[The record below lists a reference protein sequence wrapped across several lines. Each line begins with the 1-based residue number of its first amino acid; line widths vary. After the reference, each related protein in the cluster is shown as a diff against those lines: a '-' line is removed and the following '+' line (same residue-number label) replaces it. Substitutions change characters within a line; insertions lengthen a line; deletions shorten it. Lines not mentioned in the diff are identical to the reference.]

1 MQSTVTH
8 ILPLAKIHRSRML
21 PIPGT
26 VLVRAGQDVVAT
38 DLIAEVNLKP
48 EHMLLD
54 ISNGLGVPPEK
65 TNEYIMREI
74 GEDVAQDGIVA
85 QWKNGSRVVR
95 APKAGKAVAI
105 SGGKLLLQTENEPY
119 QVLAGMTGTVSEVKA
134 DFGAEIETSGAWI
147 QGVWGNDKISMGKLT
162 ILASRPDHIFEFE
175 DTDQDQKDFV
185 LFAGY
190 CSNPQVLE
198 TCESNQVAGLILGS
212 MATQLIPMALEM
224 SFPIIVIEGFGL
236 LDVNDTAYK
245 LLSTSAGREVSINS
259 MPNNPFNGERPEIT
273 IPLESS
279 ANPTTPLD
287 MQFLEPGI
295 QVRILRAPYMGK
307 VGIINNLLPGMT
319 RFPSGLRTSGA
330 EIALGN
336 NEKVVVPLANIE
348 VLG

>member
-38 DLIAEVNLKP
+38 DLIAQANLEP

-54 ISNGLGVPPEK
+54 IANGLGISPEK
-65 TNEYIMREI
+65 ANAYILREI
-74 GEDVAQDGIVA
+74 GDKVDQDGIVA
-85 QWKNGSRVVR
+85 QSKGGGRVVR
-95 APKAGKAVAI
+95 APKAGKVVAI
-105 SGGKLLLQTENEPY
+105 SGGTLLLQTESEPY
-119 QVLAGMTGTVSEVKA
+119 KLFAGMTGTVREVKA

-147 QGVWGNDKISMGKLT
+147 QGVWGNDRVASGKLT
-162 ILASRPDHIFEFE
+162 VLANRSDHIFEFE
-175 DTDQDQKDFV
+175 EINADQLGTV

-190 CSNPQVLE
+190 CSDQLVLD
-198 TCESNQVAGLILGS
+198 TCATHQVAGLILGS
-212 MATQLIPMALEM
+212 MATQLIPIALEM
-224 SFPIIVIEGFGL
+224 PYPIIVIEGFGL
-236 LDVNDTAYK
+236 LDLNNTAYK

-279 ANPTTPLD
+279 GNPPTPLD
-287 MQFLEPGI
+287 MQLLEPGI
-295 QVRILRAPYMGK
+295 QVRVLRSPYIGK
-307 VGIINNLLPGMT
+307 VGIINSLLPGVT
-319 RFPSGLRTSGA
+319 QFPSGLRTSGA